1 MNSLIPLT
9 IYGIGVY
16 HPKGWKLFINP
27 NTTFNFNEGMVKIDK
42 ESAAKTNAASLSI
55 RWATMKNEVKIDDY
69 VNELDLQLQKKQ
81 KKSRNKDKYRILRR
95 EKHRLNGKDAC
106 LIENEFIANH
116 SIYRIFGKDEL
127 VKVLQLFFY
136 SKESGRMIVAS
147 LSATEEEMKRN
158 KEGYKETLLSLHENI
173 NQVQTENV
181 KRTKIEKAM

>member
-69 VNELDLQLQKKQ
+69 VNELDLQLQKS
-81 KKSRNKDKYRILRR
+81 KKEPEQRQIPDSPERKTPTKWEGCLFNRKRVYCEPQHLPYFWKRRASKGFTAVFLLQRKRKNDSRFVISNGRR
-95 EKHRLNGKDAC
+95 NEK
-106 LIENEFIANH
+106 E
-116 SIYRIFGKDEL
+116 
-127 VKVLQLFFY
+127 
-136 SKESGRMIVAS
+136 
-147 LSATEEEMKRN
+147 
-158 KEGYKETLLSLHENI
+158 
-173 NQVQTENV
+173 
-181 KRTKIEKAM
+181 